1 MSSNSRLWIQAAA
14 LAGTLLAAQ
23 SASAQTELVYGSWPP
38 AGEYLNRVAL
48 PKAFAAIEKETNGQ
62 IKWKLVP
69 GGQLANPKDTF
80 QAIQDGVMASG
91 LEISQYVPNLVPS
104 LNAIYTTA
112 VFGKDD
118 AAAVIAASGGAVET
132 VIMNCPSCL
141 EEFRKINTVP
151 LPGWTSSG
159 YYLACRDPIRSLADL
174 KGKRV
179 RAAGGHHEMMNMAG
193 AVPVSA
199 TLVEA
204 VGLLQR
210 GGLDCQL
217 GVHNWL
223 KVFGYADFAKHVTD
237 FSFGLSGPAVGLPLN
252 RDVWNKMTT
261 EQKRAHMKQAAYI
274 SASLAL
280 GQFVIE
286 NEADLKLIMSTK
298 GVQLVKPT
306 DEAGFVKLTQE
317 YDKAQRERNIENA
330 KKFGVK
336 DPAAIIAAYDKN
348 REKWAKLAPAI
359 GQDIDKF
366 ADAIWREVYSKVDPS
381 KL

>member
-14 LAGTLLAAQ
+14 LAGALLAAQ
-23 SASAQTELVYGSWPP
+23 SASAQTELVYGAWPP

-48 PKAFAAIEKETNGQ
+48 PKAFAAIEQETKGQ

-69 GGQLANPKDTF
+69 GGQLAGPKETF
-80 QAIQDGVMASG
+80 QAIQDGVMTSG
-91 LEISQYVPNLVPS
+91 LGISTYVPNLIPS
-104 LNAIYTTA
+104 VNAIYTTA
-112 VFGKDD
+112 IFGKDD
-118 AAAVIAASGGAVET
+118 ATGVIAATGAAVET
-132 VIMNCPSCL
+132 IAMNCPSCL
-141 EEFRKINTVP
+141 EEFKKLNIVP
-151 LPGWTSSG
+151 LSGWTSSG
-159 YYLACRDPIRSLADL
+159 YYLACREPIRSMADL

-179 RAAGGHHEMMNMAG
+179 RATGGNHELMNMAG
-193 AVPVSA
+193 AVPIAA

-210 GGLDCQL
+210 GGVDCQL

-223 KVFGYADFAKHVTD
+223 RVFGYGDVAKHVTD
-237 FSFGLSGPAVGLPLN
+237 FSFGLTGPAIGLMLN
-252 RDVWNKMTT
+252 RDVWNKMTP
-261 EQKRAHMKQAAYI
+261 EQKQAHLKQAAYI

-286 NEADLKLIMSTK
+286 NERDLKEVMDNK

-306 DEAGFVKLTQE
+306 DEAGFVKLTQD
-317 YDKAQRERNIENA
+317 YDKAQRVRNVENA

-359 GQDIDKF
+359 GRDIDKF
-366 ADAIWREVYSKVDPS
+366 ADAIWQEVYSKVDPS

>member
-1 MSSNSRLWIQAAA
+1 MTIHRTLSISVAA
-14 LAGTLLAAQ
+14 LAGALFVGQPAF
-23 SASAQTELVYGSWPP
+23 AQTELVYGSWPP

-80 QAIQDGVMASG
+80 QAIQDGVMTSG
-91 LEISQYVPNLVPS
+91 LEISQYVPNLIPS

-118 AAAVIAASGGAVET
+118 AAAVIAATGGAVET
-132 VIMNCPSCL
+132 VMMNCPSCI
-141 EEFRKINTVP
+141 EEFKKINTVP

-159 YYLACRDPIRSLADL
+159 YYLACREPVRSMADL

-179 RAAGGHHEMMNMAG
+179 RAAGGHNELMNMAG
-193 AVPVSA
+193 AVPVAA

-223 KVFGYADFAKHVTD
+223 KVFGYADVAKYVTD

-252 RDVWNKMTT
+252 RDAWNKMTT
-261 EQKRAHMKQAAYI
+261 PQKQAHLKQAAYI

-280 GQFVIE
+280 GQFVHE
-286 NEADLKLIMSTK
+286 NEADLKTIVSTK
-298 GVQLVKPT
+298 GVQVVKPT
-306 DEAGFVKLTQE
+306 DEAAFVKLTQD
-317 YDKAQRERNIENA
+317 YDKLQRERNVENA

-336 DPAAIIAAYDKN
+336 DPEAIIAAYDKN
-348 REKWAKLAPAI
+348 RQKWAKLAPAI
-359 GQDIDKF
+359 GNDIDKF
-366 ADAIWREVYSKVDPS
+366 ADAIWREVYSKVDLS